1 MNFCE
6 FALGYDVKLAIRRL
20 LRNVFMTLAAGG
32 WADGSYVAGGK
43 FYSGLPEKWRPNFD
57 GGVDLSPMFF
67 LTPS

>member
-1 MNFCE
+1 
-6 FALGYDVKLAIRRL
+6 
-20 LRNVFMTLAAGG
+20 MTLAAGG